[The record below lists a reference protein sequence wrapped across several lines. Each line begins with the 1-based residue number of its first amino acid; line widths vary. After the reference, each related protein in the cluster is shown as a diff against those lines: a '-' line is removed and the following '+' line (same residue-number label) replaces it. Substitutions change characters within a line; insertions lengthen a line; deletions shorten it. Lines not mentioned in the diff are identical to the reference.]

1 VQSLPSEC
9 KDKLL
14 NLLSPSASKGCS
26 KSKINREIVK
36 SVDKFTQNLEE
47 PAKRKLQS
55 LMMDNPWAKSNHVN
69 DKENDDDV
77 VFSPP
82 TSRKFEN
89 VSKVLNNKE
98 NEEGN
103 LTL

>member
-1 VQSLPSEC
+1 MQSLPSEC

-55 LMMDNPWAKSNHVN
+55 LMMDNPWAKSNHVDDN
-69 DKENDDDV
+69 ENDEDV

-82 TSRKFEN
+82 TRRKVEN

-103 LTL
+103 VTL

>member
-14 NLLSPSASKGCS
+14 HLLSPSASKGCS

-36 SVDKFTQNLEE
+36 SVDKFTNNLEE

-55 LMMDNPWAKSNHVN
+55 LMMDNQWAKSNHVDDN
-69 DKENDDDV
+69 ENDEDV

-82 TSRKFEN
+82 TRRKVEN
-89 VSKVLNNKE
+89 VSNVLNNKE

-103 LTL
+103 ATL

>member
-1 VQSLPSEC
+1 
-9 KDKLL
+9 
-14 NLLSPSASKGCS
+14 
-26 KSKINREIVK
+26 
-36 SVDKFTQNLEE
+36 
-47 PAKRKLQS
+47 
-55 LMMDNPWAKSNHVN
+55 MMDNPWAKSNHVN

-82 TSRKFEN
+82 TRRKVEN

-103 LTL
+103 VTL

>member
-36 SVDKFTQNLEE
+36 SVDKFTNNLEE

-55 LMMDNPWAKSNHVN
+55 LMMDNPWAKSNHVDDN
-69 DKENDDDV
+69 ENDEDV

-82 TSRKFEN
+82 TRRKFEN
-89 VSKVLNNKE
+89 VSKVSNNKE

-103 LTL
+103 VTL

>member
-69 DKENDDDV
+69 DNENDDDV

-82 TSRKFEN
+82 TRRKVEN

-103 LTL
+103 VPL